1 MIYYIEIFIFWGI
14 LIYLIMNIINKSV
27 NINTLLDNSYY
38 KILNYKLDTINLYN
52 IIFDYCEKNKII
64 ISNSNINVCIINS
77 IPYKLFDINHDFNFN
92 LLSINP
98 YKDAIK
104 LSNIIYKTYSKY
116 VVVSSYLNNK
126 EIILS
131 IDNNRIIK
139 FNLLFLYSSE
149 IIDKIQ
155 IYHFNLNKY
164 KLYYSSDL
172 FELMILLHKIYHPS
186 EFIKY
191 IKSNNNIESKYQIL
205 GYDTKILY
213 NYLISNLLKNINLIN
228 ENIISNEIRYNINK
242 YIIESINKD
251 SYTNIKIILLNN
263 TELINSNKLDLDYN
277 LILNLIIYESGIK
290 LIINIINKYLE
301 DNNLSNSYKIITK
314 KSNTH
319 IINDF
324 RLIKTNIV
332 LHNKKTNKN
341 TILIISYNSINYE
354 VIPIIYKFNKILI
367 PHPIVTIR
375 YFIINL
381 FNLQLFDSNYNKNT
395 YYQILSNIQN
405 NYNLEK
411 EINKKILNKKIIV
424 EYHGIFIDE
433 RIDKF
438 KFGTNIYRPWQY
450 ELKNKKLLNL
460 N

>member
-1 MIYYIEIFIFWGI
+1 MIYYIKIFIFWGI

-27 NINTLLDNSYY
+27 NINRLLDNSYY
-38 KILNYKLDTINLYN
+38 KILNYKLDTLNLYN
-52 IIFDYCEKNKII
+52 IIFDYCEQNKII

-77 IPYKLFDINHDFNFN
+77 IPYKLFDINNDFNFN

-155 IYHFNLNKY
+155 IYNFNLNKY

-213 NYLISNLLKNINLIN
+213 NYLISNILKNINLIN
-228 ENIISNEIRYNINK
+228 ENIISNEIRFNINK
-242 YIIESINKD
+242 YLIESINKD

-375 YFIINL
+375 YLIINL

-411 EINKKILNKKIIV
+411 DINKKILNKKIIV

>member
-1 MIYYIEIFIFWGI
+1 
-14 LIYLIMNIINKSV
+14 MNIINKSV

-38 KILNYKLDTINLYN
+38 KILNYKLDTLNLYN
-52 IIFDYCEKNKII
+52 IIFDYCEKNNII

-77 IPYKLFDINHDFNFN
+77 IPYKLFDINNDFNFN

-172 FELMILLHKIYHPS
+172 FELMVLLHKIYNPS

-213 NYLISNLLKNINLIN
+213 NYLISNILKNINLIN

-301 DNNLSNSYKIITK
+301 DNNLSNLYKIITK

-354 VIPIIYKFNKILI
+354 VIPIISKFNKILI

-450 ELKNKKLLNL
+450 ELKNNKLLNL

>member
-38 KILNYKLDTINLYN
+38 KILNYKLDTLNLYN

-77 IPYKLFDINHDFNFN
+77 IPYKLFDINNDFNFN

-155 IYHFNLNKY
+155 IYNFNLNKY

-172 FELMILLHKIYHPS
+172 FELMVLLHKIYNPS

-228 ENIISNEIRYNINK
+228 ENIISNEMRYNINK
-242 YIIESINKD
+242 YVIESINKD

-277 LILNLIIYESGIK
+277 LILNLIIYESRIK

-301 DNNLSNSYKIITK
+301 DNNLSNLYKIITK

>member
-213 NYLISNLLKNINLIN
+213 NYLISNILKNINLIN

>member
-38 KILNYKLDTINLYN
+38 KILNYKLDTLNLYN

-77 IPYKLFDINHDFNFN
+77 IPYKLFDINNDFNFN

-155 IYHFNLNKY
+155 IYNFNLNKY

-172 FELMILLHKIYHPS
+172 FELMVLLHKIYNPS

-228 ENIISNEIRYNINK
+228 ENIISNEMRYNINK
-242 YIIESINKD
+242 YVIESINKD

-277 LILNLIIYESGIK
+277 LILNLI
-290 LIINIINKYLE
+290 
-301 DNNLSNSYKIITK
+301 DR
-314 KSNTH
+314 KS
-319 IINDF
+319 
-324 RLIKTNIV
+324 V
-332 LHNKKTNKN
+332 
-341 TILIISYNSINYE
+341 
-354 VIPIIYKFNKILI
+354 V
-367 PHPIVTIR
+367 
-375 YFIINL
+375 
-381 FNLQLFDSNYNKNT
+381 
-395 YYQILSNIQN
+395 
-405 NYNLEK
+405 
-411 EINKKILNKKIIV
+411 
-424 EYHGIFIDE
+424 
-433 RIDKF
+433 
-438 KFGTNIYRPWQY
+438 
-450 ELKNKKLLNL
+450 
-460 N
+460 